1 MKKTRVAING
11 FGRIGRVFF
20 RQAFGN
26 PDLEIVAINNPQ
38 DVESEARLLKYDSVY
53 GIYEKEVSFEGDDLV
68 VDGVHIKSLTELDP
82 KKLPWKELDIDIVIE
97 ATGVFRDRE
106 RAGWHLEAGAKK
118 VILSAPPKGDV
129 DVMLVMGVNE
139 NDFDPE
145 KHEVISNASCT
156 TNSLAPVV
164 KVLNDTFG
172 IKRGLMTTVHSY
184 TNDQST
190 LDSSHRD
197 PRRARAA
204 AVSIIPTTT
213 GAAEAVTKVIPE
225 LAGKLNGLALRVPT
239 PVVSITDFVVEL
251 NTDVSAEDVNQAIT
265 TAAEGSMKGILKLSM
280 EPLVS
285 ADYKGNDHSS
295 IVDGL
300 STLVMDN
307 NMVKVLCWYDNE
319 WGYSRRLV
327 DLILFMGNKMQ
338 G

>member
-1 MKKTRVAING
+1 MKTRVAING

-26 PDLEIVAINNPQ
+26 PDIEIVAINNPQ

-53 GIYEKEVSFEGDDLV
+53 GIYDKEVSFEGDDLI
-68 VDGVHIKSLTELDP
+68 VDGQHIKSLTELDP

-139 NDFDPE
+139 NDFDAE
-145 KHEVISNASCT
+145 KHMVISNASCT

-172 IKRGLMTTVHSY
+172 IKRGVMTTVHSY

-190 LDSSHRD
+190 LDASHRD

-204 AVSIIPTTT
+204 ALSIIPTTT

-239 PVVSITDFVVEL
+239 PVVSITDLVVEL
-251 NTDVSAEDVNQAIT
+251 NKDVTAEEVNQAIT
-265 TAAEGSMKGILKLSM
+265 TASEGAMKGILKLSM

-285 ADYKGNDHSS
+285 ADYKGNNHSS

-300 STLVMDN
+300 STMVMDN

-319 WGYSRRLV
+319 WGYSRRLL
-327 DLILFMGNKMQ
+327 DLIIFMGKKMQ